1 MPWSWNV
8 DKDTAGPQTK
18 RNTTRPVSYKFV
30 AMVLVFAVIA
40 LFVFLLCG
48 IILSVS

>member
-18 RNTTRPVSYKFV
+18 RNTTRPVSYKFM
-30 AMVLVFAVIA
+30 AIVLVFAVIA